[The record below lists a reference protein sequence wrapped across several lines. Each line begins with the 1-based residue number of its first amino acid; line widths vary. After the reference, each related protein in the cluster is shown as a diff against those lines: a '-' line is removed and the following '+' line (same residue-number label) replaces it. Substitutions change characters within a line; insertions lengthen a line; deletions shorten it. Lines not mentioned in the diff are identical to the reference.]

1 MELLSAI
8 DNSPLWSFASQGDAN
23 YQAEAMEAILSQASL
38 GLMSTSEY
46 QAMAHYGLLK
56 HPLASILE
64 GMDETQVNGVSSN
77 SATSASSLGLD
88 HKPHNN
94 IYSKQLT
101 KINNMMLSCTHDPS
115 KAQVAMCAKRRSWQ
129 EALSSP
135 PRANHCI
142 SDSIDS
148 SNENCPR
155 VIYPVNDG
163 KASIASLAYPCTL
176 VERHEGKELPHINQS
191 VGKAPAAYMK
201 PMLGDK
207 EAVEGSARWQEILQI
222 SSRERQFSKSRNVEV
237 ESTRDVRSMHENMSA
252 LISAGPLYGG
262 IDESCNLSLYKE
274 EALMHQHHHIDKE
287 ATIASMAIQQPSSAN
302 QYVSK
307 KRPAAVAHLPSSSA
321 SSHSKRAHLQN
332 MRVVNTAAASA
343 MTTTTTTSTTTKS
356 SKSSSRNPQ
365 GPALNTNGKPRA
377 VQGSANDPQSI
388 AARNRRERINARL
401 KVLQELVPNGSKV
414 DLVTML
420 EKAINYVK
428 YLQLQ
433 LRVLSNDDLWQ
444 ASQDNL
450 SEKGAANAGSEEDY
464 NMNESLNNVACSDT
478 SETHN
483 STHMGD
489 KEYKP

>member
-1 MELLSAI
+1 
-8 DNSPLWSFASQGDAN
+8 
-23 YQAEAMEAILSQASL
+23 MEAILSQASL

-46 QAMAHYGLLK
+46 QAMAHYGLLN
-56 HPLASILE
+56 HPLVSIVE

-77 SATSASSLGLD
+77 SATSGSPLGPD

-94 IYSKQLT
+94 IYSKQLA
-101 KINNMMLSCTHDPS
+101 KFNSMMLSCPHDPS
-115 KAQVAMCAKRRSWQ
+115 KAQAAICAKRRSWQ

-135 PRANHCI
+135 PRTDHCV

-148 SNENCPR
+148 SNENCPH
-155 VIYPVNDG
+155 VIYPANDG

-191 VGKAPAAYMK
+191 VGKTPAAYMK

-207 EAVEGSARWQEILQI
+207 AVEGSARWQEILQI
-222 SSRERQFSKSRNVEV
+222 SSKERQFSKSRNVEF
-237 ESTRDVRSMHENMSA
+237 ESTRNVSSMRENMSA
-252 LISAGPLYGG
+252 PISDGPLYGG
-262 IDESCNLSLYKE
+262 IDESCNLSLYEE

-321 SSHSKRAHLQN
+321 SSHSKRAHL
-332 MRVVNTAAASA
+332 
-343 MTTTTTTSTTTKS
+343 
-356 SKSSSRNPQ
+356 
-365 GPALNTNGKPRA
+365 
-377 VQGSANDPQSI
+377 
-388 AARNRRERINARL
+388 NRRERINARL

-450 SEKGAANAGSEEDY
+450 LEKGAADAGSKEDY
-464 NMNESLNNVACSDT
+464 NRNESLNNNVACSDT
-478 SETHN
+478 SETHYPH
-483 STHMGD
+483 TGD
-489 KEYKP
+489 KVYKP